1 MGGRSHPLR
10 ITERKFQ
17 RPVGLIWVGYDDLQW
32 LSDCVNKIA
41 VSNSNGNIFLH
52 QRDGYKAIH
61 IIRCSNRNGPFLEIF
76 EFHSGS
82 RQGVIRIPEGKNR
95 QEWHEFAK
103 LCKSFRKGPEQ
114 SNPNGGDLRRR
125 VVAGGSTTQERG
137 EGSKPQIMH
146 NAINAN
152 KIASIS
158 LANAINSTDKGSF
171 WNSSHSICDVN
182 AHLNITME
190 LICGPD
196 GNWQVTH
203 TNVTQARAP
212 SKPRPTHTDVGPST
226 QVNRPNSAS
235 QQVWRPKPVPTNP
248 SKATGNLQSKPNEPS
263 SDPIQ
268 PRSHKS
274 PNPTTTSV
282 LELSLQ
288 IVLADTPSTSSAMVS
303 EEPVG
308 ISEMES

>member
-1 MGGRSHPLR
+1 VGGRSHPLR

-52 QRDGYKAIH
+52 RRDGYKAIH
-61 IIRCSNRNGPFLEIF
+61 IIRCSNRNRPFLEIS

-95 QEWHEFAK
+95 QGWHEFAK

-137 EGSKPQIMH
+137 EGGKPQIMH

-171 WNSSHSICDVN
+171 RNSSHSICDVN
-182 AHLNITME
+182 ARLNITME

-203 TNVTQARAP
+203 TNVTQAQAP

-235 QQVWRPKPVPTNP
+235 QQVWRPKPIPTNP
-248 SKATGNLQSKPNEPS
+248 SKVEAQTNTNEPIQSNGS
-263 SDPIQ
+263 SPIKTQ
-268 PRSHKS
+268 R
-274 PNPTTTSV
+274 TQ
-282 LELSLQ
+282 L
-288 IVLADTPSTSSAMVS
+288 
-303 EEPVG
+303 
-308 ISEMES
+308 